1 MAAMSSR
8 GSAPISAEAVR
19 RDPLAAL
26 RRRERGVVGRK
37 AAVLESVYQLTR
49 KPGMDHEKRL
59 AAQVRPL
66 TGTMR
71 RPMASIRLTRLS
83 AYIAIYP
90 PRENIC
96 LCETLAGQ
104 TFLPTRLGAPARDVL
119 LRCCAQRFA
128 WHLSRCNY
136 RADDV
141 SRLCLANQC
150 WPKP

>member
-1 MAAMSSR
+1 MSSR

-71 RPMASIRLTRLS
+71 RPMASIRLTLISICRDIPAARKHLLMRDTGGANFPPDKAWRSSERCATALLCATLRVAFIALQLS
-83 AYIAIYP
+83 G
-90 PRENIC
+90 R
-96 LCETLAGQ
+96 
-104 TFLPTRLGAPARDVL
+104 
-119 LRCCAQRFA
+119 
-128 WHLSRCNY
+128 
-136 RADDV
+136 
-141 SRLCLANQC
+141 
-150 WPKP
+150 